1 MNRFEQLRRFHHDH
15 QLKAYTY
22 AFMYAYPQTVPV
34 EAHFTDSKTFVVNY
48 QKMSTKGQAPK
59 YWLVSS
65 YIRSEDYDLD
75 HNFDDTEIK
84 NQSENLSKN
93 KVNFL

>member
-1 MNRFEQLRRFHHDH
+1 
-15 QLKAYTY
+15 
-22 AFMYAYPQTVPV
+22 
-34 EAHFTDSKTFVVNY
+34 
-48 QKMSTKGQAPK
+48 MSTKGPAPK